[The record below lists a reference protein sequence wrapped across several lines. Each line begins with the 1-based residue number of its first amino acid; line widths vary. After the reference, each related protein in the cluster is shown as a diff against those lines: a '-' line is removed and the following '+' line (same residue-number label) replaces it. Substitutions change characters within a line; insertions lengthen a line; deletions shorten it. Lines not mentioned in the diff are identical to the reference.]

1 MENKQNDVFD
11 FEIIA
16 DGEVGDAEYRIRTVV
31 IKMNQLAMNEWL
43 QTDINPYIY
52 NTYEEWEAY
61 KARCIEKRKK
71 WEKKVI
77 SQLELHRSKN
87 TIVTVT
93 QNVNEIFTVVI
104 HTKKKGKTYKQTK
117 DITDEEGMDC

>member
-16 DGEVGDAEYRIRTVV
+16 DGEVGDAEYHIRTVV

-61 KARCIEKRKK
+61 KTRCIEKRKK